1 VEVSQNL
8 GADRLPMKK
17 PKKDPVREDRIH
29 NEAIADAN
37 GPEEQVMGWCYYLDD
52 KIRFPFRA
60 KCIAAK
66 LVSPLRKGETV
77 EVQRMAPE
85 DTCSAG
91 MLVLIRWHGRTL
103 AVPLLQLVAIDP
115 DQSTAE
121 AIGDWHYWVAQGY
134 CF

>member
-1 VEVSQNL
+1 
-8 GADRLPMKK
+8 MKK

-77 EVQRMAPE
+77 EVQRMLPLESAPRGE
-85 DTCSAG
+85 SSRDLRPGWA
-91 MLVLIRWHGRTL
+91 
-103 AVPLLQLVAIDP
+103 
-115 DQSTAE
+115 
-121 AIGDWHYWVAQGY
+121 
-134 CF
+134 